1 MEFIGQFNVVP
12 KLPKRL
18 NRMEDLAYNFYFAWH
33 KDVQDLFRYL
43 DETLWRITNHNP
55 VLFLKRISQNRLEEV
70 SMDERFLRQYDEVI
84 EEFDRYM
91 NQNNTWFSKTYP
103 QYKNKTIAYFSAE
116 FGIHESLP
124 IYSGGLG
131 VLAGDHCKSA
141 SDLGIPLVGV
151 GLAYYQA
158 YFTQRI
164 DAEGK
169 QIAEYTD
176 YDFSNLPLILERD
189 KKGNPITIKVEL
201 AGRDVYAHI
210 WRAQVGRVPVYLLD
224 ANIEENIPEDRV
236 LTSRLYGGDQEMR
249 ISQEILLGIG
259 GVRALRALGIK
270 PDAWHMNEG
279 HSVFLGLS
287 RIRELVREEGLQFN
301 EALEAVA
308 ANNIFTTHTPVP
320 AGHDAFPLT
329 LKDKY
334 FKHYWESVKI
344 KRSEFMELGLE
355 IQPAGYQIFSLTI
368 LAFNLARFSNGVS
381 ELHGK
386 VSRELW
392 KGVWP
397 NVPVEEI
404 PIGHVTNGIHT
415 LSWVGREMAEL
426 FDKYLGPDWRK
437 RLTYAD
443 YWQKVDEIPDEQ
455 IWKVKRILKE
465 KMIKHLHR
473 RLVEQYE
480 RNGMGLLQTKK
491 IGSILN
497 PDALIIGFARRF
509 ATYKRATLLF
519 RDKERL
525 AKILNDPNRPV
536 QIIFAGKAHPK
547 DVDGQ
552 KLIREIWELSQ
563 QEPFKGKIILVE
575 GYDINMARHLVA
587 GTDVWLNNPRR
598 PHEASGTSGQKVPV
612 NAGIN
617 LSVLDG
623 WWVEGYN
630 GKNGWA
636 FGDGEVHE
644 DHELHDTLDSIELY
658 ELLEQEVIPTFF
670 DRDESGIPRKWLTI
684 ARESMKSVIPEFTT
698 HRMLKDYVEQ
708 YYIPAIDNGARF
720 KKSDYKNAKE
730 LCAWKERIEK
740 HWSRVKIELAS
751 EASIPTESTFT
762 FGQGFDVLVKVDLG
776 KLTPDDVKV
785 EIYLSRPGRDDT
797 QQIETIDMK
806 LEKELEKGQ
815 YLYRGTITPHDSGTF
830 RYTARIL
837 PFHSLLTHKFE
848 TKLIKWIEVQ
858 STESFEL

>member
-1 MEFIGQFNVVP
+1 MKFIGQINVVP
-12 KLPKRL
+12 KLPKRI
-18 NRMEDLAYNFYFAWH
+18 NRMEELAYNFYFAWH
-33 KDVQDLFRYL
+33 KDVQDIFRYV
-43 DETLWRITNHNP
+43 DETLWRLSNHNP
-55 VLFLKRISQNRLEEV
+55 VLFLKRVSQKRLEEV
-70 SMDERFLRQYDEVI
+70 SQDERFLRLFDEAL

-91 NQNNTWFSKTYP
+91 TQNNTWFSKAYP
-103 QYKNKTIAYFSAE
+103 AYKNKTIAYFSAE

-164 DAEGK
+164 DAEGN
-169 QIAEYTD
+169 QIADYTN
-176 YDFSNLPLILERD
+176 YDFNNLPLILEKD
-189 KKGNPITIKVEL
+189 KKGNPIKIKVEL
-201 AGRDVYAHI
+201 AGRDVFARI

-224 ANIEENIPEDRV
+224 ANIEDNTPEDRV

-249 ISQEILLGIG
+249 ISQEILLGMG

-334 FKHYWESVKI
+334 FKQYWESVKI

-368 LAFNLARFSNGVS
+368 LAFNLARFANGVS
-381 ELHGK
+381 ELHGR

-392 KGVWP
+392 KSVWP
-397 NVPVEEI
+397 DVPVEEI

-415 LSWVGREMAEL
+415 LSWAGREMAEL
-426 FDKYLGPDWRK
+426 FDKYLGPDWKR
-437 RLTYAD
+437 RLTYKD
-443 YWQKVDEIPDEQ
+443 YWVKVDEIPDEQ
-455 IWKVKRILKE
+455 IWKVKRVLKE

-473 RLVEQYE
+473 RLMEQYE

-491 IGSILN
+491 IGSVLN

-509 ATYKRATLLF
+509 ATYKRATLIF

-525 AKILNDPNRPV
+525 AKLLNNPDRPV

-547 DVDGQ
+547 DLEGQ
-552 KLIREIWELSQ
+552 KLIKEIWELSQ

-575 GYDINMARHLVA
+575 GYDINMARHLIA

-617 LSVLDG
+617 LSVLD
-623 WWVEGYN
+623 
-630 GKNGWA
+630 
-636 FGDGEVHE
+636 
-644 DHELHDTLDSIELY
+644 
-658 ELLEQEVIPTFF
+658 
-670 DRDESGIPRKWLTI
+670 
-684 ARESMKSVIPEFTT
+684 
-698 HRMLKDYVEQ
+698 
-708 YYIPAIDNGARF
+708 
-720 KKSDYKNAKE
+720 
-730 LCAWKERIEK
+730 
-740 HWSRVKIELAS
+740 
-751 EASIPTESTFT
+751 
-762 FGQGFDVLVKVDLG
+762 
-776 KLTPDDVKV
+776 
-785 EIYLSRPGRDDT
+785 
-797 QQIETIDMK
+797 
-806 LEKELEKGQ
+806 
-815 YLYRGTITPHDSGTF
+815 
-830 RYTARIL
+830 
-837 PFHSLLTHKFE
+837 
-848 TKLIKWIEVQ
+848 
-858 STESFEL
+858 